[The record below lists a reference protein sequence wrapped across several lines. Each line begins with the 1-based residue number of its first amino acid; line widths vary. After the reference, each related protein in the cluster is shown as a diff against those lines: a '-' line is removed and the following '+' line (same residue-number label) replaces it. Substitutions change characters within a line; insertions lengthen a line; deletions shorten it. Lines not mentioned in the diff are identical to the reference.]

1 MRYSSILVTIITITL
16 LSALVTGCSGGNSG
30 PAAPPMTDGV
40 MRHLKAGDQ
49 FTYHVTITQPGQP
62 LANQVY
68 TESVS
73 AATDPT
79 RLLFD
84 WYDPLTQYAYYD
96 TAGNLLVH
104 DDAITPDVVLLPNQL
119 TAGMS
124 TATWSEG
131 TSLQVTGPVLL
142 TVPAGT
148 FWTFKVTDPAADGT
162 HERWYAPALGYRVRE
177 VVIET
182 SSGLNMTMELTSS
195 VTN

>member
-1 MRYSSILVTIITITL
+1 
-16 LSALVTGCSGGNSG
+16 
-30 PAAPPMTDGV
+30 MTDGV

-62 LANQVY
+62 QANQVY

-96 TAGNLLVH
+96 TAGNLFVH
-104 DDAITPDVVLLPNQL
+104 DDAVPTDVILLPAQL
-119 TAGMS
+119 TTGMS
-124 TATWSEG
+124 TANWSG
-131 TSLQVTGPVLL
+131 GAALLVTGPVLL

-148 FWTFKVTDPAADGT
+148 FWTFKVTDPNANGT
-162 HERWYAPALGYRVRE
+162 HDRWYAPALGYRVRE

-182 SSGLNMTMELTSS
+182 SSGLNMTMELTAS